1 VEHLS
6 GASLYGS
13 PLDLAASIWLVLAG
27 TNTLAFGA
35 SVTKKQWLKTLKT
48 GVDLIKL
55 FWSKINYSSCKLD
68 LFRALIEHLP
78 LVK

>member
-6 GASLYGS
+6 GASLYGG
-13 PLDLAASIWLVLAG
+13 PLDLAASIWLVLSD

-55 FWSKINYSSCKLD
+55 F
-68 LFRALIEHLP
+68 
-78 LVK
+78 